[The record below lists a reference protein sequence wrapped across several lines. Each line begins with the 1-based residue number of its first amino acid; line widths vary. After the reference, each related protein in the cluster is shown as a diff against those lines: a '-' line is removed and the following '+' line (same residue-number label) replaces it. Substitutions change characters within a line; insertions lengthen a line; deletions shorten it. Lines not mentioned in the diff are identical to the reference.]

1 MESAILIHF
10 AFPKHFS
17 HVHSGIPLQ
26 GYFHRLFI
34 FIIYLQGN
42 RCGSYCPAG
51 KDNLLLFSDY
61 RFPIYKKLR
70 FSLFSHKIRGF
81 HLIPEETLLSVNSV
95 HLKFFVILQILRQGN
110 QYLHPFASW
119 IFRLHSPHKSGHHSN
134 QVCLR
139 RKADTIQI
147 TLYICFL

>member
-10 AFPKHFS
+10 AFPKHFC

-42 RCGSYCPAG
+42 RCSSYRPAG
-51 KDNLLLFSDY
+51 KDNLLLLSDY

-81 HLIPEETLLSVNSV
+81 HLIPKETLLSVNSV
-95 HLKFFVILQILRQGN
+95 YLKFFVILQIFRQGN
-110 QYLHPFASW
+110 
-119 IFRLHSPHKSGHHSN
+119 
-134 QVCLR
+134 
-139 RKADTIQI
+139 
-147 TLYICFL
+147 

>member
-10 AFPKHFS
+10 AFPKHFC

-42 RCGSYCPAG
+42 RCSSYRPAG
-51 KDNLLLFSDY
+51 KDNLLLLSDY
-61 RFPIYKKLR
+61 RFPINKKLR

-95 HLKFFVILQILRQGN
+95 HLKFFVILQIFRQGN
-110 QYLHPFASW
+110 
-119 IFRLHSPHKSGHHSN
+119 
-134 QVCLR
+134 
-139 RKADTIQI
+139 
-147 TLYICFL
+147 

>member
-1 MESAILIHF
+1 MKKKRIGGVLAAAGAAAVLSGLCTGRAFCLDMESTILIHF
-10 AFPKHFS
+10 AFPKHFC

-42 RCGSYCPAG
+42 RCSSYRPAG
-51 KDNLLLFSDY
+51 KDNLLLLSDY
-61 RFPIYKKLR
+61 RFPINKKLR

-95 HLKFFVILQILRQGN
+95 HLKFFVILQIFRQGN
-110 QYLHPFASW
+110 
-119 IFRLHSPHKSGHHSN
+119 
-134 QVCLR
+134 
-139 RKADTIQI
+139 
-147 TLYICFL
+147 